1 MAAGLAHPE
10 AANAAGTVRGV
21 TAGTFFL
28 ELSKGSGGFVQSV
41 AGGNITADVVD
52 EQPAPSFVP
61 KHLGM
66 PKFEEFVVKAGSG
79 MSAEFYDWMHDAWNG
94 TVRLKDGAVLAID
107 INHNVKNRREFSS
120 GFITK
125 VTMPALD
132 ASSKDP
138 AAIVLRFVGVNYRDV
153 SAGGQAPSALNKQK
167 AWLAAN
173 FTLSVNGIDTS
184 KVAHIDAFTVD
195 QGITDVSRQVDPNDV
210 TVSVGAITPAFTLG
224 YAPIDF
230 PDLVVTFSAASAASW
245 KAWHEDMVVKGLPS
259 ERDGVITYLDSTLKA
274 EIGHIDLHN
283 VGIFDLEDVSGE
295 SAKDSLARMRAHL
308 YCERMTFVFSKPGKP
323 PAP

>member
-1 MAAGLAHPE
+1 MERNERTLTHDVIEGIGARRTSRKRFLAEAAGFTGALVAAGLARPE
-10 AANAAGTVRGV
+10 AANAAAVRGF

-41 AGGNITADVVD
+41 AGGNITAEVVD
-52 EQPAPSFVP
+52 EQPTSSFVP

-79 MSAEFYDWMHDAWNG
+79 MSAEFYDWIHDAWNG
-94 TVRLKDGAVLAID
+94 TVDLKSGAVLAID

-153 SAGGQAPSALNKQK
+153 SAGGQAPSAL
-167 AWLAAN
+167 
-173 FTLSVNGIDTS
+173 
-184 KVAHIDAFTVD
+184 
-195 QGITDVSRQVDPNDV
+195 
-210 TVSVGAITPAFTLG
+210 
-224 YAPIDF
+224 
-230 PDLVVTFSAASAASW
+230 
-245 KAWHEDMVVKGLPS
+245 
-259 ERDGVITYLDSTLKA
+259 
-274 EIGHIDLHN
+274 
-283 VGIFDLEDVSGE
+283 
-295 SAKDSLARMRAHL
+295 
-308 YCERMTFVFSKPGKP
+308 
-323 PAP
+323 